1 MLTPEEEFSRLE
13 DRAIDLMEEYKDLDE
28 FYIDDEREYM
38 ERKAY
43 LDEKKENLK
52 GLFDSYH
59 KRVERAKAYKEEYAA
74 RNSSPN

>member
-28 FYIDDEREYM
+28 FYDDEREYM

-43 LDEKKENLK
+43 
-52 GLFDSYH
+52 
-59 KRVERAKAYKEEYAA
+59 KEEYAK
-74 RNSSPN
+74 RSSPK